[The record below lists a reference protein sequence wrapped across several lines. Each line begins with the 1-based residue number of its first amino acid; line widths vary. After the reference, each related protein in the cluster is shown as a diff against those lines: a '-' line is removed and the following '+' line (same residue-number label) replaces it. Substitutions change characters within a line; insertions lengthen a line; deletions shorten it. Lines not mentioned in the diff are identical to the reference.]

1 VERRYIKLDA
11 GLTVWLILCVLSDL
25 QETNTITRVLQ
36 DLKNLAN
43 LVKLGPH
50 ECGFQAKRRCL

>member
-1 VERRYIKLDA
+1 VERRYIQLDA
-11 GLTVWLILCVLSDL
+11 GLAVRLILCVLVDL
-25 QETNTITRVLQ
+25 EETNTITRVLQ

-50 ECGFQAKRRCL
+50 EGGLQAKRRCL